1 MKITDKLVHLFNA
14 RLQDLMFELQTIGML
29 EVIEDDEE
37 SKELF
42 DGVNSEDILTEHD
55 SQDLYQMRMLK
66 TVLRDM
72 NVTDSNG
79 VIQMI
84 ATRSGVV
91 LNDMDDV
98 KALYQKVEDD
108 IKNILQTD
116 VVVRYLES
124 LGLSENTKIEIDFVK
139 TNKLEEL
146 AKILAIKNEELK

>member
-98 KALYQKVEDD
+98 KVLYQKVEDD

-116 VVVRYLES
+116 IVVRYLES

>member
-29 EVIEDDEE
+29 EVIEGDEE
-37 SKELF
+37 SNESFAKITPEDKLAED
-42 DGVNSEDILTEHD
+42 DGQE
-55 SQDLYQMRMLK
+55 LYQMRMLK

-79 VIQMI
+79 IIQMI